1 MITITITTING
12 YNFNISLNNLQV
24 ENVKKRIYKHFKSLS
39 NDDVYK
45 YHVKYQTLVL
55 NTEPLKDDI
64 LQNGDV
70 ITLNLR
76 SKTEKEKRRE
86 ERTAALLEL
95 IGNQLKADGLIDGF
109 NEMDL

>member
-12 YNFNISLNNLQV
+12 YNFNI
-24 ENVKKRIYKHFKSLS
+24 SLS

-64 LQNGDV
+64 LKNGEL
-70 ITLNLR
+70 ILR
-76 SKTEKEKRRE
+76 SKTEKEQRRE

-95 IGNQLKADGLIDGF
+95 IGNHLGAGGLIDGF

>member
-1 MITITITTING
+1 MIAITITTING

-24 ENVKKRIYKHFKSLS
+24 ENVNKRIYKHFASLS

-64 LQNGDV
+64 LKNGEL
-70 ITLNLR
+70 ILR
-76 SKTEKEKRRE
+76 SKTEKEQRRE

-95 IGNQLKADGLIDGF
+95 IGNQLKAGGLIDGF